1 MPGVQLFSDKAFF
14 VLQRVPFRSSY
25 IEKIEHHGGRV
36 VRVEQQADYVIA
48 DHVRKDAPYGSLS
61 YDFVDDAIRSGALPE
76 LEKHRIGPPTS
87 TAPPSSRPLGG
98 LSAPTKGTR
107 TPFSTADDLELWN
120 WVKHAEAQGAALKG
134 NEIYKELERRNPRH
148 TYQSWRDRYL
158 KIVSL
163 RPPLGATQAGPLTPP
178 SDHAPPPAPKTQPVP
193 QTTRVEDSRV
203 ASRPAST
210 AMPAQSGLRSLE
222 QRGQAVTAN
231 GLPHGF
237 SEGDL
242 ELLIDEATHIEN
254 ILFGDLEDAWQ
265 KYAAHH
271 NHHTAEEWA
280 EFYIKHA
287 RPEWKRRKA
296 AREQAMRSR
305 VRVEDDTGSIPQFD
319 GAVGSALRRSV
330 GTERPSASPQRP
342 RETKPKVVT
351 PKPPK
356 SQELPSSPPK
366 RIGATVATRTTPKRT
381 LPSDFVPASTYRE
394 TRVPDES
401 KKRPSHED
409 LGSAAKRP
417 RIDPEDLL
425 LDDEARDTSYQEAS
439 PSLPEADPTPEQ
451 VTPEPAVSQLT
462 EENLSQMQA
471 QHRAVRT
478 NRARDLIQD
487 DDDDDQEQFA
497 GYLQNIMKH
506 AIDERQS
513 KTATAPAADKPR
525 VAAQSPLRS
534 TKKSTTIYRPTPR
547 KNVVVE
553 IPESV
558 EGESEEEEEEG
569 PKLPS
574 QPSQSLGSS
583 PPQTRRKQT
592 AQLPPDD
599 SDVEISKPQMND
611 HPKAIPRTAES
622 PRKPFVPA
630 KRTSGSRNAFAQ
642 LGSMAHQMAFPPLEI
657 RPPEAKMTSSP
668 PPLASSDPPGVD
680 GSQDD
685 NDGDRTLIKL
695 DLPDPEGGWPE
706 PLSSLS
712 SDHPLPSVEDSQR
725 HGVQAR
731 PAAVETQAIFDNLD
745 NNLDFDL
752 PDLDDPIRESSVADR
767 RDSRRRTSNF
777 RDDVRSITPIASD
790 GEDFTD
796 YIESKKRAGFRGAD
810 IDTAMHAC
818 SMRPQLFDAALNRIS
833 KGKGIPRTTSGIF
846 TEQDDEDLQSGDAV
860 KIELLH
866 GKHGPRHINRRL
878 QYLHKFNE

>member
-61 YDFVDDAIRSGALPE
+61 YAFVDDAIRSGTLPE

-87 TAPPSSRPLGG
+87 TAPPSSRPVGG

-120 WVKHAEAQGAALKG
+120 WVKHSEAQGAALRG

-148 TYQSWRDRYL
+148 TYQSWRDRYVKIISL
-158 KIVSL
+158 K
-163 RPPLGATQAGPLTPP
+163 PPLGANQAGPLTPP
-178 SDHAPPPAPKTQPVP
+178 SDHAPPPPARTQPA
-193 QTTRVEDSRV
+193 QWTTRAEISDS
-203 ASRPAST
+203 SRPPST
-210 AMPAQSGLRSLE
+210 AIPAQIGSRPLE
-222 QRGQAVTAN
+222 QRRQAVTAN

-242 ELLIDEATHIEN
+242 ELLIDEAKHIEN

-265 KYAAHH
+265 KYAVHH
-271 NHHTAEEWA
+271 NQHTAEEWA

-305 VRVEDDTGSIPQFD
+305 VRVEDDTESIPQFD

-342 RETKPKVVT
+342 RETKPKVV
-351 PKPPK
+351 
-356 SQELPSSPPK
+356 PPK
-366 RIGATVATRTTPKRT
+366 RDRSPELLSSLPKQIGAAVAPRTVTKRT
-381 LPSDFVPASTYRE
+381 LPFDFVPASASGE
-394 TRVPDES
+394 TRISDES
-401 KKRPSHED
+401 KKRTSHED

-417 RIDPEDLL
+417 RVDPEGLL
-425 LDDEARDTSYQEAS
+425 LDNQARDTSGREAS
-439 PSLPEADPTPEQ
+439 PSLPEADPTADQ
-451 VTPEPAVSQLT
+451 ATPEPAVSQLT
-462 EENLSQMQA
+462 KENLSQMQA
-471 QHRAVRT
+471 QHRAART
-478 NRARDLIQD
+478 NRANDLIED
-487 DDDDDQEQFA
+487 DDDDDQEQFV

-506 AIDERQS
+506 SIDARQS
-513 KTATAPAADKPR
+513 KTDTALAAGGPKIAP
-525 VAAQSPLRS
+525 QPPLQS

-547 KNVVVE
+547 KSVVVE

-569 PKLPS
+569 LNLPS

-583 PPQTRRKQT
+583 PPQTRRKQI

-599 SDVEISKPQMND
+599 SDVEISQSRMND
-611 HPKAIPRTAES
+611 HSKAVQRPAES
-622 PRKPFVPA
+622 PRKPFLPA

-668 PPLASSDPPGVD
+668 PPLASSDPPGLD
-680 GSQDD
+680 GSRDD
-685 NDGDRTLIKL
+685 HDEDRTLIKL

-712 SDHPLPSVEDSQR
+712 SDFPIPSVEDSQR
-725 HGVQAR
+725 DGAQAR
-731 PAAVETQAIFDNLD
+731 PVAAETQANFDSLD
-745 NNLDFDL
+745 NNVDFDL
-752 PDLDDPIRESSVADR
+752 PGFDDPIRESSVADR

-790 GEDFTD
+790 GEDFTE

-810 IDTAMHAC
+810 IDTAIFAC
-818 SMRPQLFDAALNRIS
+818 SMQPKLFDAALNRIS
-833 KGKGIPRTTSGIF
+833 QGKGIPKTTTGIF
-846 TEQDDEDLQSGDAV
+846 TEQDDEDLQSGNVV

-866 GKHGPRHINRRL
+866 SKHGPREINRRL
-878 QYLHKFNE
+878 QFLHKFNE